1 MCAHFFH
8 LLLHGYMTQTMSATN
23 DNSRRSQ
30 YLRVFAL
37 GFSGFIFNTTEFVPV
52 GLLSDIANDFSIST
66 ASVGW
71 MLTIYA
77 WIVALMSLPMM
88 MLTSRIERKKLL
100 LALFALF
107 IVSHG
112 LSVFAWNFE
121 VLIASRIG
129 IAFAHAVFWSIT
141 ASIAIRVAPP
151 GKKTFALS
159 ILATGTSLAM
169 VLGVPLGRIIGQWLG
184 WRVTFGVI
192 GITALV
198 IMFSLYRLLPVMP
211 SLFTGSMKKLPELL
225 KNPALMGLYLF
236 IFMIFTAHYSAYSYI
251 EPFLKTIG
259 LLSENFT
266 TFLLLL
272 FGSAGI
278 IGSVIFGNLGERP
291 NTPILVGCTAT
302 VMVCTAMLYFA
313 VPHLW
318 SISILL
324 VVWSAALMIVCL
336 VMQVKVLNID
346 ANASDMIM
354 SMFSGIINLGIGAGA
369 LIGGKVI
376 LYMSLEGIGYVSAI
390 FALLSLLWILFLMK
404 RYTAIR

>member
-1 MCAHFFH
+1 
-8 LLLHGYMTQTMSATN
+8 MSATN

-121 VLIASRIG
+121 VLVASRIG

-376 LYMSLEGIGYVSAI
+376 LFMSLEGIGYVSAL
-390 FALLSLLWILFLMK
+390 FALLSLLWIIFMMK
-404 RYTAIR
+404 RYSAIR

>member
-1 MCAHFFH
+1 
-8 LLLHGYMTQTMSATN
+8 MTQTMSATN

-324 VVWSAALMIVCL
+324 VIWSPALMIVCL

>member
-1 MCAHFFH
+1 MRTFFH

-100 LALFALF
+100 LALFTLF

-121 VLIASRIG
+121 VLMASRVG

>member
-1 MCAHFFH
+1 
-8 LLLHGYMTQTMSATN
+8 MSATN

-198 IMFSLYRLLPVMP
+198 IMFSLYRLLPLMP

-302 VMVCTAMLYFA
+302 VMVCTSMLYFA

>member
-1 MCAHFFH
+1 
-8 LLLHGYMTQTMSATN
+8 MSATN

-404 RYTAIR
+404 RYTSIR

>member
-1 MCAHFFH
+1 
-8 LLLHGYMTQTMSATN
+8 MSATN

-100 LALFALF
+100 LALFTLF

-121 VLIASRIG
+121 VLMASRVG

>member
-1 MCAHFFH
+1 
-8 LLLHGYMTQTMSATN
+8 MSATN

-121 VLIASRIG
+121 VLVASRIG

-184 WRVTFGVI
+184 WRITFGVI

-291 NTPILVGCTAT
+291 NIPILVGCTAT

>member
-1 MCAHFFH
+1 
-8 LLLHGYMTQTMSATN
+8 MTQTMSATN

-121 VLIASRIG
+121 VLVASRIG

>member
-1 MCAHFFH
+1 MRTFFH

-346 ANASDMIM
+346 SNASDMIM

-390 FALLSLLWILFLMK
+390 FALLSLLWILFMMK

>member
-1 MCAHFFH
+1 
-8 LLLHGYMTQTMSATN
+8 LIRY
-23 DNSRRSQ
+23 
-30 YLRVFAL
+30 
-37 GFSGFIFNTTEFVPV
+37 
-52 GLLSDIANDFSIST
+52 
-66 ASVGW
+66 
-71 MLTIYA
+71 
-77 WIVALMSLPMM
+77 
-88 MLTSRIERKKLL
+88 
-100 LALFALF
+100 
-107 IVSHG
+107 IVSHCF
-112 LSVFAWNFE
+112 SVFAWSFE
-121 VLIASRIG
+121 VLVASRIG

-192 GITALV
+192 GITALM

-236 IFMIFTAHYSAYSYI
+236 IFMIFTAHYTAYSYI
-251 EPFLKTIG
+251 EPFLKVIG
-259 LLSENFT
+259 SLSENFT

-272 FGSAGI
+272 FGAAGI
-278 IGSVIFGNLGERP
+278 LGSVIFGNLGDRP

-302 VMVCTAMLYFA
+302 VMVCTALIYFA

-324 VVWSAALMIVCL
+324 VVWSAALMIVSL

-346 ANASDMIM
+346 SNASDMIM

-376 LYMSLEGIGYVSAI
+376 LFMSLEGIGYVSAL
-390 FALLSLLWILFLMK
+390 FALLSLLWIMFMMK
-404 RYTAIR
+404 RYSAIR

>member
-1 MCAHFFH
+1 
-8 LLLHGYMTQTMSATN
+8 MTQTMSATN

-291 NTPILVGCTAT
+291 NTPILIGCTAT

-404 RYTAIR
+404 RYSAIR

>member
-1 MCAHFFH
+1 MRTFFH

-376 LYMSLEGIGYVSAI
+376 LYLSLEDIGYVSAI

>member
-1 MCAHFFH
+1 MRTFFH

-121 VLIASRIG
+121 VLVASRIG

>member
-1 MCAHFFH
+1 MRTFFH

-151 GKKTFALS
+151 GRR
-159 ILATGTSLAM
+159 
-169 VLGVPLGRIIGQWLG
+169 P
-184 WRVTFGVI
+184 
-192 GITALV
+192 
-198 IMFSLYRLLPVMP
+198 
-211 SLFTGSMKKLPELL
+211 
-225 KNPALMGLYLF
+225 
-236 IFMIFTAHYSAYSYI
+236 
-251 EPFLKTIG
+251 
-259 LLSENFT
+259 LLSVFWQRE
-266 TFLLLL
+266 
-272 FGSAGI
+272 
-278 IGSVIFGNLGERP
+278 
-291 NTPILVGCTAT
+291 
-302 VMVCTAMLYFA
+302 
-313 VPHLW
+313 PHLRW
-318 SISILL
+318 
-324 VVWSAALMIVCL
+324 
-336 VMQVKVLNID
+336 
-346 ANASDMIM
+346 
-354 SMFSGIINLGIGAGA
+354 
-369 LIGGKVI
+369 
-376 LYMSLEGIGYVSAI
+376 Y
-390 FALLSLLWILFLMK
+390 
-404 RYTAIR
+404 

>member
-1 MCAHFFH
+1 
-8 LLLHGYMTQTMSATN
+8 MSATN

-404 RYTAIR
+404 RYTAI

>member
-1 MCAHFFH
+1 MRTFFH

-121 VLIASRIG
+121 VLIASRVG

>member
-1 MCAHFFH
+1 
-8 LLLHGYMTQTMSATN
+8 MSATN

-324 VVWSAALMIVCL
+324 VIWSAALMIVCL

>member
-1 MCAHFFH
+1 
-8 LLLHGYMTQTMSATN
+8 MTQTMSATN

-77 WIVALMSLPMM
+77 WIVASMSLPMM
-88 MLTSRIERKKLL
+88 MITSRIERKKLL
-100 LALFALF
+100 LGLFALF
-107 IVSHG
+107 IASHC

-121 VLIASRIG
+121 ILVASRIG

-192 GITALV
+192 GITALI
-198 IMFSLYRLLPVMP
+198 IMFTLYRLLPVMP

-236 IFMIFTAHYSAYSYI
+236 IFMIFTAHYTAYSYI
-251 EPFLKTIG
+251 EPFLKVIG
-259 LLSENFT
+259 SLSENFT

-272 FGSAGI
+272 FGAAGI
-278 IGSVIFGNLGERP
+278 LGSVIFGNLGDRP

-302 VMVCTAMLYFA
+302 VMVCTALIYFA

-324 VVWSAALMIVCL
+324 VVWSAALMIVSL

-376 LYMSLEGIGYVSAI
+376 LLMSLEGIGYVSAL
-390 FALLSLLWILFLMK
+390 FALLSLVWIVFMMK
-404 RYTAIR
+404 RYSAIR

>member
-1 MCAHFFH
+1 
-8 LLLHGYMTQTMSATN
+8 MTQTMSATN

-390 FALLSLLWILFLMK
+390 FALLSLIWILFLMK